1 MTTTHF
7 AQVAFF
13 AWIAGVLVIGGIGA
27 AFERRRRSR
36 R

>member
-13 AWIAGVLVIGGIGA
+13 TWIAVALAIGGIGA